1 MLNNMIGEKKLKLLA
16 EQVLLL
22 STADET
28 EVLLWVSENGLT
40 RFANSHIHQNVSWED
55 MSISVRVIF
64 GKKIGVA
71 GGNRLDP
78 EGLEKIV
85 RNAEAIARLQKEDP
99 HFVSLPHPEK
109 LPVMETDY
117 FLDTVEERSRKVATI
132 ISAAKSKKIVAS
144 GSFQSGLSELA
155 IANSHGIWAYHIS
168 SSADLSTI
176 LLGETST
183 GFAGQVGKTASEIDA
198 ENVVKVA
205 LDKVE
210 LSKNPREVASGEWE
224 ILLETQAVNELITFF

>member
-1 MLNNMIGEKKLKLLA
+1 MDYLGTPNCGKGQPSQVMYTGHGAAPARFKNIKVGVVKSGEPHLHLPIRGGKEGVLLNNMIGEKKLKLLA

-64 GKKIGVA
+64 EKIGVA

-78 EGLEKIV
+78 RRTGKIV

-132 ISAAKSKKIVAS
+132 ISAAKSKK
-144 GSFQSGLSELA
+144 
-155 IANSHGIWAYHIS
+155 
-168 SSADLSTI
+168 
-176 LLGETST
+176 LLPLVR
-183 GFAGQVGKTASEIDA
+183 FK
-198 ENVVKVA
+198 VVC
-205 LDKVE
+205 L
-210 LSKNPREVASGEWE
+210 N
-224 ILLETQAVNELITFF
+224 LL